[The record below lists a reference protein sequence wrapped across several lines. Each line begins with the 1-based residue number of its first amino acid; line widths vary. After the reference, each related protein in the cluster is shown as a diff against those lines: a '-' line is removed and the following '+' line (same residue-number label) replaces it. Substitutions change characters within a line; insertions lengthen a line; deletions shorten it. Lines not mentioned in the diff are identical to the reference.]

1 MTIIRDYRH
10 GRDFLEIPGPPPRR
24 RKALGF
30 GTTTLESI
38 YIWVNYN
45 DLTTTSLEI
54 MVSKGNHPQMA
65 ARFRLVKYY
74 NLPRFM
80 DYRYPILNPLVGGLE
95 HFLFFHILRMSS
107 SQLTFLFFRGVGQPP
122 TSPPFTSGF
131 LPSHVLPEGRCSDC
145 FLLNAEFH
153 LGTRAKMLGFGM
165 MKKHPLVISIHWTRG
180 IPKGRYFLFFSP
192 NDVIRD
198 VFYHI

>member
-131 LPSHVLPEGRCSDC
+131 LPSHVCR
-145 FLLNAEFH
+145 
-153 LGTRAKMLGFGM
+153 RA
-165 MKKHPLVISIHWTRG
+165 
-180 IPKGRYFLFFSP
+180 
-192 NDVIRD
+192 DVPIASS
-198 VFYHI
+198 